1 MSGTSIIGKN
11 VSRIDAVQ
19 KVTGQIKYLPDINF
33 PGMLYGKIL
42 RSTEKHAII
51 KKIDVTRAKE
61 LPGVRAVI
69 TGRDVPELLYSFDQL
84 AADKEILCKDKV
96 RFLGDEVAAVAADT
110 EEIAEKALKLIDVEY
125 EPLPTVFDPEDALQ
139 GDSVLVHEEK
149 GTNVAIKVEKDF
161 GDVEKGFEESDY
173 VFEDR
178 FVTSRQ
184 AHCCLETRG
193 CIAEYHSDGKVTIWA
208 PTQIPHRWRKQV
220 ADATGIDRGKIRI
233 INTPTGGA
241 FGSKVVLDTKV
252 PIAVY
257 LSKFTKRP
265 VKMVNSRE
273 DEFNVSRT
281 RYPFIIDLKTG
292 VTKDGKIL
300 AKQARVIADN
310 GAYCDEGAAVLGFGG
325 VFYSVLYDAPN
336 VSFHASCVYTN
347 NQPCTAFRGF
357 GNPQMH
363 YAFETH
369 LDRIGFELGIDPKEL
384 RLRNANKEGVAKAT
398 KANINSCTFNECIE
412 EATKLTQWD
421 KKYLEF
427 KETNKDK
434 RIKKGI
440 GMATMLHT
448 GFTTRFFGFN
458 ATDTFIKLS
467 DDGIVSVITPII
479 EMGQGSSTGV
489 AQIVAETLG
498 VKMDDIRIINT
509 DTDITPYDLGAYGSR
524 HTVVCGHAAMDAAL
538 KAKEELLVAASEMLN
553 CEAGELDSINGEIFF
568 KNDLKNPLAT
578 VGEVT
583 EFTAFKL
590 GRLISARGR
599 FVDELAPRGL
609 VDEGYSIY
617 IPTYSFGCQVAEV
630 EVDTLTGAVKVG
642 KITVVVDNGRTLNPT
657 LAEGQMEGAVAQGMG
672 YALTEEL
679 KIEEGQVINNSF
691 TDYKIMHAEDLPE
704 IEVKFVE
711 SGDPFGPYS
720 VKGIGECGLVPTA
733 GAITNAVQNATGILI
748 KDLPVR
754 PEKILMSLENQNE

>member
-1 MSGTSIIGKN
+1 MSRTSMIGKN
-11 VSRIDAVQ
+11 MPRIDAVQ
-19 KVTGQIKYLPDINF
+19 KATGQTKYLPDMNF

-42 RSTEKHAII
+42 RSTEKHAVIR
-51 KKIDVTRAKE
+51 KIDVTRARE

-69 TGRDVPELLYSFDQL
+69 TGKDIPELLYSFDQTV
-84 AADKEILCKDKV
+84 ADKEILCKDKV

-110 EEIAEKALKLIDVEY
+110 EEIAEKALKLIEVEY
-125 EPLPTVFDPEDALQ
+125 EPLLTVFDPEEALQ
-139 GDSVLVHEEK
+139 DDAVLVHEEK
-149 GTNVAIKVEKDF
+149 NSNVAIKVVKDF

-173 VFEDR
+173 IFEDR
-178 FVTSRQ
+178 IVTSRQ

-193 CIAEYHSDGKVTIWA
+193 CIAQYHTDGKVTIWG

-220 ADATGIDRGKIRI
+220 ADATGIDRGKINI

-241 FGSKVVLDTKV
+241 FGSRVVMDTKI

-281 RYPFIIDLKTG
+281 RYPFIVYLKTG

-310 GAYCDEGAAVLGFGG
+310 GAYCDEGAAVLGFAG

-336 VSFHASCVYTN
+336 VSFHGDCIYTN

-363 YAFETH
+363 YAFEIH
-369 LDRIGFELGIDPKEL
+369 LDRIAKELGIEPKEL
-384 RLRNANKEGVAKAT
+384 RLRNANKEGAAKAT
-398 KANINSCTFNECIE
+398 KANINTCTFNECIE

-427 KETNKDK
+427 KEENKGK
-434 RIKKGI
+434 EVKKGI

-489 AQIVAETLG
+489 AQIVAEALG

-538 KAKEELLVAASEMLN
+538 KAKEELLVAASEMFN
-553 CEAGELDSINGEIFF
+553 CDAEELDCINGELFF
-568 KNDLKNPLAT
+568 KNDLNKPLAT

-590 GRLISARGR
+590 GRLISGRGR

-617 IPTYSFGCQVAEV
+617 IPTYSFGCQIAEV
-630 EVDTLTGAVKVG
+630 EVDTLTGEVKVE
-642 KITVVVDNGRTLNPT
+642 KITAVVDNGRTLNPI
-657 LAEGQMEGAVAQGMG
+657 LAEGQMEGAIAQGMG

-679 KIEEGQVINNSF
+679 KIENGRVVNNSF

-711 SGDPFGPYS
+711 SGDPFGPYG

-733 GAITNAVQNATGILI
+733 GAITNAVYNATGVLVGELPI
-748 KDLPVR
+748 K
-754 PEKILMSLENQNE
+754 PEKILLGLEEENR